1 MRCIYLLYLCC
12 LDISN
17 ISPFCYSWINSN
29 LLRFSKNLKL
39 TDGYKCKSFKFD
51 YCCRLKFCANLN
63 SFCTH
68 YTSSNLFMFFVHVK
82 VNVTKKRVY
91 TVQLNN
97 DFWGESTLYKK
108 NFSGH
113 YSLNLHV
120 AQDWVN
126 QDMRYFLATHIC
138 VCKRTIS
145 TKSEI
150 LLHLNVNIQV
160 FIFCNLL
167 QKISNQLIY
176 LIHFINWAE
185 KT

>member
-1 MRCIYLLYLCC
+1 MQIEILCKPKQF
-12 LDISN
+12 LHA
-17 ISPFCYSWINSN
+17 FY
-29 LLRFSKNLKL
+29 F
-39 TDGYKCKSFKFD
+39 FQFV
-51 YCCRLKFCANLN
+51 
-63 SFCTH
+63 H
-68 YTSSNLFMFFVHVK
+68 VFVHVK

-91 TVQLNN
+91 IKVCLYSILEVEVYTVQLKN
-97 DFWGESTLYKK
+97 DFLGNRLYIKK

-176 LIHFINWAE
+176 LSHFINWTE